1 MKLLVGPGLLDP
13 KGNEAF
19 LVKALKKVAD
29 VRTFD
34 QDVSHFEDLISG
46 LPHGWNPDALVIR
59 DAEFYKM
66 PLGIERA
73 DFPIFGLI
81 GDYNLSLNQMLPVLG
96 CFDHFFCDTKGVRIF
111 NKLGFD
117 NCEFF
122 CLYGYDPELHRDYS
136 LKKDMDVLFIGN
148 LNRSVQQDREKHLYR
163 LARMEHKY
171 RVHIKTG
178 IFGDEYAR
186 LMNRAHLVFN
196 CSIRGEANMR
206 FFEAM
211 ACGAVV
217 MNNHIDELDVL
228 GFRPDEHY
236 LVYKDPQDAVIKY
249 FEEWTDEKR
258 ESIRA
263 NVDQVLSQHSYD
275 NRARA
280 LVEKIKNADVDI
292 TKRKMLELPLNEQA
306 LRWEKYNSDEVE
318 LKGGTKV
325 DRYNP
330 VVVGWQKCLI
340 ENELD
345 INNFDFDMWSWWI
358 DLLSASGLDTYL
370 TQFLAERENLLSSM
384 DCYQGVAKK
393 IQDKLNTLVYGFH
406 V

>member
-1 MKLLVGPGLLDP
+1 MKLLVGPGLYDP
-13 KGNEAF
+13 RGNEAF
-19 LVKALKKVAD
+19 LVKALRKIAD
-29 VRTFD
+29 VKTFD
-34 QDVSHFEDLISG
+34 QKGSSFEDVLSG
-46 LPHGWNPDALVIR
+46 LPHGWNPDAIVVR
-59 DAEFYKM
+59 DAEFYKI
-66 PLGIERA
+66 PSGIERA

-122 CLYGYDPELHRDYS
+122 CLYGYDPELHQDYN
-136 LKKDMDVLFIGN
+136 LKKDWDVLFIGN
-148 LNRSVQQDREKHLYR
+148 LNRAVQQEREKLLYR
-163 LARMEHKY
+163 LVKMAGKY
-171 RVHIKTG
+171 KVHVSTG
-178 IFGDEYAR
+178 TFGDDYAR
-186 LMNRAHLVFN
+186 HLNRARLVFN
-196 CSIRGEANMR
+196 YSIRGEANMR

-217 MNNHIDELDVL
+217 MNNHLDELDLL

-236 LVYKDPQDAVIKY
+236 LVYEDLQDAVIKY
-249 FEEWTDEKR
+249 FEEWNDERR
-258 ESIRA
+258 ESIRVNA
-263 NVDQVLSQHSYD
+263 NQVLSKHSYD
-275 NRARA
+275 NRARS
-280 LVEKIKNADVDI
+280 LLERIKNADVDI
-292 TKRKMLELPLNEQA
+292 TRRRFSQLSLKEQE

-340 ENELD
+340 ENELE

-358 DLLSASGLDTYL
+358 DLLSASGLDSYL
-370 TQFLAERENLLSSM
+370 AQFLADRENLLSSM
-384 DCYQGVAKK
+384 DCYQGVAEK